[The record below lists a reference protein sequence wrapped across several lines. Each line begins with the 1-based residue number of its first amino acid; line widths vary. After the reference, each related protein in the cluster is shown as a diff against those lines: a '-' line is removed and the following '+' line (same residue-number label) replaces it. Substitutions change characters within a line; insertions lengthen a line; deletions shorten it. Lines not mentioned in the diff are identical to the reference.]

1 MIGVPEYYPKC
12 KGCDN
17 DVDESDDKDDD
28 VECQKWALG
37 FYVIVFD
44 CFMYIFTILINLYTL
59 KLFNKSRSIFNVSYL
74 ILVSLLAVNYRT
86 ISMVRGEPYI
96 LFFLFPHLNQI
107 I

>member
-37 FYVIVFD
+37 FYVIV
-44 CFMYIFTILINLYTL
+44 LYFYKCL
-59 KLFNKSRSIFNVSYL
+59 KNKTMMRC
-74 ILVSLLAVNYRT
+74 
-86 ISMVRGEPYI
+86 
-96 LFFLFPHLNQI
+96 
-107 I
+107 

>member
-37 FYVIVFD
+37 FYVIV
-44 CFMYIFTILINLYTL
+44 LYFYKCL
-59 KLFNKSRSIFNVSYL
+59 KNKTMMRC
-74 ILVSLLAVNYRT
+74 
-86 ISMVRGEPYI
+86 RGSSVGAY
-96 LFFLFPHLNQI
+96 FFV
-107 I
+107 